1 MSKGS
6 YPRRKDVN
14 LLYTLRESLAV
25 RIALEREI
33 KRRKEKEKENGKRDK
48 SQFVNRDSAENK

>member
-1 MSKGS
+1 MS

-14 LLYTLRESLAV
+14 LLYTLKRESLGE
-25 RIALEREI
+25 RIAIEREL